1 MKLKNL
7 TYLLIGTLIFLSFNY
22 NINLL
27 NSIQTNQNKQIQP
40 TLGNWEYFPI
50 NGKKIGFWSFFPS
63 GKFSKVPDYSELKNR
78 YGISKICIQWT
89 EHLQTSPFNLND
101 RIVLCGDTTY
111 WESYALKYFPNAV
124 SYEIDEPLETKHTTI
139 KRVLKFVRE
148 IYKINKNTEIRIG
161 VSFTGVNSYS
171 IEYDTL
177 LDYLIKDSI
186 NFVFMYS
193 SYNLPEGWNK
203 FRQQFPAR
211 YNYSNFIN
219 LDYNTNIKELLNYA
233 NNQLSLN
240 EIILYCG
247 DSEFTKSQL
256 ENFCEQAYF
265 AGWLGRR
272 FVN

>member
-1 MKLKNL
+1 
-7 TYLLIGTLIFLSFNY
+7 
-22 NINLL
+22 
-27 NSIQTNQNKQIQP
+27 
-40 TLGNWEYFPI
+40 
-50 NGKKIGFWSFFPS
+50 
-63 GKFSKVPDYSELKNR
+63 
-78 YGISKICIQWT
+78 
-89 EHLQTSPFNLND
+89 
-101 RIVLCGDTTY
+101 
-111 WESYALKYFPNAV
+111 
-124 SYEIDEPLETKHTTI
+124 
-139 KRVLKFVRE
+139 VLKFIKE
-148 IYKINKNTEIRIG
+148 IYQLNKDAEIRIG
-161 VSFTGVNSYS
+161 VSFTGINSYS

-203 FRQQFPAR
+203 FRQQFPAI

-233 NNQLSLN
+233 NNQLSLS